1 MRSVP
6 VQARI
11 WRIDLCS
18 CKVNRWLYY
27 GGEQRRDKTVRYRQ
41 KTGEYLG
48 EYVSFKKSDLA
59 YGKVKKRKFVYA
71 SKGLFGGINIAI
83 LFVAEKFIHDFMVP
97 KKVAGFDQ
105 KEARI
110 ALYNFI
116 KENYNTYYN
125 QLERNYKYSM
135 WFYILS
141 LIRSI

>member
-1 MRSVP
+1 VCLLRPESDLLTSAVVRSTVDYIM
-6 VQARI
+6 AANNEEI
-11 WRIDLCS
+11 KLFDID
-18 CKVNRWLYY
+18 K
-27 GGEQRRDKTVRYRQ
+27 

-48 EYVSFKKSDLA
+48 EYVSSKKSDLA
-59 YGKVKKRKFVYA
+59 YGKVKERKFVYA

-135 WFYILS
+135 
-141 LIRSI
+141 